1 MRAGDILEPRPSI
14 FSKEITKLLIMKNF
28 GLLFLALALLCISAK
43 PVADDSENGN
53 DFYVS
58 NRDPLVQQPYIQL
71 PIGDIKPKGW
81 LLEQLKRQ
89 RSGLTGHLDEI
100 YPQVVGE
107 SNGWLGGNG
116 DGWER
121 GPYWLDGLVPLAYI
135 LDDEGLKKKAQEWI
149 EWSLNNQQDN
159 GYFGPIPFEDGPP
172 EDIQGVQEGPRRDWW
187 PKMVML
193 KVLKQYYMATRDE
206 RVLELMTGY
215 FRYQLEHLPEQPL
228 DNWSFWGNR
237 RGGDNLMMV
246 YWLYNRT
253 GDEFLLEL
261 GDLIHSQTYQWKEVF
276 GGGTIAQVNP
286 VPNLH
291 TVNIAMGL
299 KEPVVYYQK
308 NQDQDYVQAVK
319 DGLADLR
326 NVHGFVTGLYG
337 ADENLHGNSPTQ
349 GTELCTVVEMMYS
362 FEQMA
367 RITGDTYFVDYLE
380 KVAFNA
386 LPTQHD
392 DSFERR
398 QYFQQANQ
406 VKISHEV
413 RNFFNDANGQLCY
426 GILTGYPCCTTNMHQ
441 GWPKLV
447 QNLWYATKDNGLA
460 AMIYTSNEVTAQ
472 VGDGTEV
479 TVVEDTEYPFKEDV
493 HFTIQTPNE
502 VNFPLELRIPG
513 WADEANILING
524 KQWKQVKENS
534 GQMVTVDRTWSDGDE
549 ITLQLPMDVRV
560 SRWAERSAGVERG
573 PLVYALKIGERWEQK
588 PPEEGNWRIE
598 NPYNEVYPTTPW
610 NYGLTEETIENMNF
624 EVVYKDDKSGQ
635 YPWNIHNV
643 PVEMTTSAK
652 QVEEWKLYQ
661 NSAGPLPVSGQ
672 YRYGHYYDTENVPVE
687 QVTLVPYGATTLRIS
702 EFPVV
707 K

>member
-1 MRAGDILEPRPSI
+1 MENYSLFVASI
-14 FSKEITKLLIMKNF
+14 IVSLIMVSCSSGPF
-28 GLLFLALALLCISAK
+28 
-43 PVADDSENGN
+43 DERGN

-58 NRDPLVQQPYIQL
+58 NRAPLVAEPYMEL
-71 PIGDIKPKGW
+71 PIGAIQPRGW

-89 RSGLTGHLDEI
+89 RSGLTGNLDKV
-100 YPQVVGE
+100 YPQVVGK
-107 SNGWLGGNG
+107 SNGWLGGDG

-135 LDDEGLKKKAQEWI
+135 LDDQELKDKAQKWI
-149 EWSLNNQQDN
+149 EWSLNNQRDD
-159 GYFGPIPFEDGPP
+159 GYFGPVPFDKEP
-172 EDIQGVQEGPRRDWW
+172 EPIRGVQRSPRKDWW

-193 KVLKQYYMATRDE
+193 KVLKQYYMATEDE
-206 RVLELMTGY
+206 RVLDLMTEY

-228 DNWSFWGNR
+228 DNWSYWGNR
-237 RGGDNLMMV
+237 RGGDNLLMV

-261 GDLIHSQTYQWKEVF
+261 GDLIHSQTFDWTGIFSSGK
-276 GGGTIAQVNP
+276 IAQLNP
-286 VPNLH
+286 VPDLH

-299 KEPVVYYQK
+299 KEPVIYYQK
-308 NQDQDYVQAVK
+308 NHNLDYIQAVK
-319 DGLADLR
+319 EGLADLR
-326 NVHGFVTGLYG
+326 NVHGFVSGLYG

-367 RITGDTYFVDYLE
+367 RITGDTYFADYLE

-392 DSFERR
+392 DEYSSR

-406 VKISHEV
+406 VQVSHKV
-413 RNFFNDANGQLCY
+413 RNFFNDANAQLCY

-460 AMIYTSNEVTAQ
+460 AMIYTSSEVTAQ

-479 TVVEDTEYPFKEDV
+479 TVVEETEYPFKENIR
-493 HFTIQTPNE
+493 FTIHTPDD
-502 VNFPLELRIPG
+502 VRFPFKLRIPG
-513 WADEANILING
+513 WARQAHIEING
-524 KQWKQVKENS
+524 KQWKQVE
-534 GQMVTVDRTWSDGDE
+534 GTGGRMVTIDRTWSDGDSVE
-549 ITLQLPMDVRV
+549 LRLPMDVRV

-573 PLVYALKIGERWEQK
+573 PLVYALKVGERWEQL

-598 NPYNEVYPTTPW
+598 NPYREVYPTDPW
-610 NYGLTEETIENMNF
+610 NYGLTEESIEKMNF
-624 EVVYKDDKSGQ
+624 KVIYHDDKSGR
-635 YPWNIHNV
+635 YPWNLENV
-643 PVEMTTSAK
+643 PVEIKTGAK
-652 QVEEWKLYQ
+652 QIKEWKLYQ
-661 NSAGPLPVSGQ
+661 HSAGPLPVSGQ
-672 YRYGHYYDTENVPVE
+672 HLYGHKSGTEDVATE
-687 QVTLVPYGATTLRIS
+687 KVTLVPYGATTLRIS
-702 EFPVV
+702 QFPVV